1 MFLIWLRKWWIACEV
16 YDVLLFG
23 GVRKTWCFFLIR
35 TFCVSFQISL
45 VCLLYPVS
53 LKACQNWSTKYV
65 QMTPPVSWKP
75 QSSSGNFFQ
84 MVLDMFNARCNSF
97 LFCYIYLILA
107 MSVEKNSTVI
117 RIIRA
122 DVLPRLAEFLSR
134 HGLPQLQVCSL
145 VFVSSFFSLLCF
157 LLWFTSC
164 TFCRWR
170 RHGCLPT

>member
-1 MFLIWLRKWWIACEV
+1 MATVPFFHPKPCLHYRVGRLTLSREMQKKVIF
-16 YDVLLFG
+16 YYLLKLWTTLHVSYMTSEMVNSMR
-23 GVRKTWCFFLIR
+23 GVWCFAIWRCEKNMMLFLIR

-97 LFCYIYLILA
+97 LFVIYIW
-107 MSVEKNSTVI
+107 S
-117 RIIRA
+117 
-122 DVLPRLAEFLSR
+122 
-134 HGLPQLQVCSL
+134 
-145 VFVSSFFSLLCF
+145 
-157 LLWFTSC
+157 
-164 TFCRWR
+164 
-170 RHGCLPT
+170 

>member
-1 MFLIWLRKWWIACEV
+1 MML
-16 YDVLLFG
+16 
-23 GVRKTWCFFLIR
+23 FLIR

-53 LKACQNWSTKYV
+53 LKACQNWWTKYV

-122 DVLPRLAEFLSR
+122 DVLPRFAEFLSR

-145 VFVSSFFSLLCF
+145 VLSPHFLSLCF

-170 RHGCLPT
+170 RPGCLPT